1 MSVSMGRIKIM
12 GEAVMSDKNVP
23 FSLTE
28 RYKQKS
34 EQTRQDHDEIHS
46 EPVTLK
52 EINDRM
58 ALRHKPQTAP
68 TLTPDGGL
76 PPPTS
81 MREQSMNERRIGFIR
96 NRLNRFSGKA
106 RDDFDRSR

>member
-1 MSVSMGRIKIM
+1 
-12 GEAVMSDKNVP
+12 MSDETDKS
-23 FSLTE
+23 FSLKEQYE
-28 RYKQKS
+28 RHGKPS
-34 EQTRQDHDEIHS
+34 WRDHAEIHS
-46 EPVTLK
+46 KPVTLK
-52 EINDRM
+52 EMNDRM

-68 TLTPDGGL
+68 ALTPDGGL

-96 NRLNRFSGKA
+96 NRLNRVSGKA